1 MEPLQIVRLV
11 HIVSASILFGTGL
24 GIAFFMLRAHLSGN
38 EEAMA
43 VTTSNVVLADWIF
56 TTPAVIVQAITGLW
70 LTYKLSLPM
79 DSLWFVLVI
88 TVFVLVGLCWIPVVR
103 IQIRIRNII
112 AIGGRPDEYQG
123 LMKLWAS
130 LGIPAFLGVLALYF
144 LMVSKWG
151 LETKVF
157 A

>member
-56 TTPAVIVQAITGLW
+56 TAPAVIVQAITGLW

-88 TVFVLVGLCWIPVVR
+88 SLFVLVGLCWIPVVR

-112 AIGGRPDEYQG
+112 AIGGRSDEYQG
-123 LMKLWAS
+123 LMKLWVS
-130 LGIPAFLGVLALYF
+130 LGVPAFLGVLALYF

-151 LETKVF
+151 LETRVF

>member
-24 GIAFFMLRAHLSGN
+24 GIAFFMWRAYLSGN

-56 TTPAVIVQAITGLW
+56 TAPAVIVQAITGLW

-88 TVFVLVGLCWIPVVR
+88 SVFVLVGLCWIPVVR

-112 AIGGRPDEYQG
+112 ANGGRSDEYQG
-123 LMKLWAS
+123 LMKLWVS
-130 LGIPAFLGVLALYF
+130 LGVPAFLGVLALYF